1 MKNEKQLTNYVHVC
15 MYVRLYNKL
24 CVCMY
29 MYKEDPCFTL
39 EVIC

>member
-1 MKNEKQLTNYVHVC
+1 MKNNLQIMCMYVC